1 MAKLNERYA
10 NALLELSD
18 ENGNLEEDLNQ
29 AILVR
34 DLFKVED
41 RQAFLTHPNIANS
54 AKYELFETAFSGKIS
69 KHLMGFLFLMV
80 QKNRESLIVPALTE
94 FINRANRRLGKTEAR
109 VVSAKPLNQNQ
120 IESIRTLLAK
130 QTNMDVE
137 IKHENDPDVIGG
149 FYILI
154 DGKIFD
160 GTVRTKLN
168 VMKDRLKRGGYQ

>member
-18 ENGNLEEDLNQ
+18 ETGNLEADLNQ
-29 AILVR
+29 TILVR
-34 DLFKVED
+34 DLFKAED

-54 AKYELFETAFSGKIS
+54 AKYELFESAFSGKIS

-120 IESIRTLLAK
+120 IESIRTLLTK

>member
-18 ENGNLEEDLNQ
+18 GNGSLEEDLKQ
-29 AILVR
+29 TTLVR
-34 DLFKVED
+34 DLLKSED
-41 RQAFLTHPNIANS
+41 RQVFLTHPNITNS
-54 AKYELFETAFSGKIS
+54 AKHELFESAFSGKIS

-80 QKNRESLIVPALTE
+80 QKNRESLIVPALSE
-94 FINRANRRLGKTEAR
+94 YINRANHRLGRIEAR
-109 VVSAKPLNQNQ
+109 VVSAKPLNQDQ
-120 IESIRTLLAK
+120 IESIQILLAK

-137 IKHENDPDVIGG
+137 IKHENDPDLIGG
-149 FYILI
+149 FYILV